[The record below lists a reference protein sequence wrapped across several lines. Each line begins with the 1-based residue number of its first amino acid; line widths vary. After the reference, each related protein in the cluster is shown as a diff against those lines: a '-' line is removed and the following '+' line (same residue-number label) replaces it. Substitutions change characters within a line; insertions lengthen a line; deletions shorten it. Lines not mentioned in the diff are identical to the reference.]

1 MILHNY
7 HQLNYYQKKKQ
18 NKQTKNHKTI
28 QRNMG
33 WGGGTN
39 LVHKEKLTK
48 TQEKTFCNLF

>member
-18 NKQTKNHKTI
+18 NKQKKNNKTI

>member
-7 HQLNYYQKKKQ
+7 HQLNYYQKKQKI
-18 NKQTKNHKTI
+18 TKLSKETWS
-28 QRNMG
+28 G
-33 WGGGTN
+33 EEGTN